1 MPLCETFHC
10 ISRRT
15 SSGRPFPWGGGGV
28 AGWRSYRKLAKVKY
42 WQWRQEQLRCPPRK
56 VKKLTKSETEAH
68 KAPWSRSADPP
79 ALPAPSAPPAP
90 PTSSAPL
97 HSLLLPL
104 DVCPASSLSL
114 RWLPEN
120 CLKVKTQGAG
130 KRESGKTKCAWEEKE
145 GCKLFPSQTGETN
158 RNERSKLPQ
167 FFPQQFPHSPF
178 ATPLAAGCHHCDI
191 KIGCSFAALGQ
202 FFTRFSRFSTR
213 TAGNL
218 QRPIFAA
225 PFPPHTRMLCS
236 INETLDSFPQRS
248 FRLLLV
254 RTLPAFPLFRFCPL
268 PTPHHPLISHC
279 HSSQCSVRSWQLEQ
293 ATRAAVL

>member
-1 MPLCETFHC
+1 MKLPVRESRAKTHLLWQEVRLSAALRN
-10 ISRRT
+10 ISLHKQEDEQWA
-15 SSGRPFPWGGGGV
+15 SLSLGGGGCV

-120 CLKVKTQGAG
+120 CLKVKTQRAG
-130 KRESGKTKCAWEEKE
+130 KRENEVGRE
-145 GCKLFPSQTGETN
+145 GRVQT
-158 RNERSKLPQ
+158 
-167 FFPQQFPHSPF
+167 FPQSNGGNKQKRTEQVATVFPTAVS
-178 ATPLAAGCHHCDI
+178 PLALCHATGRWLSSLRYKNWLLIC
-191 KIGCSFAALGQ
+191 CSWSVFHPL
-202 FFTRFSRFSTR
+202 
-213 TAGNL
+213 
-218 QRPIFAA
+218 
-225 PFPPHTRMLCS
+225 
-236 INETLDSFPQRS
+236 
-248 FRLLLV
+248 
-254 RTLPAFPLFRFCPL
+254 FPLF
-268 PTPHHPLISHC
+268 
-279 HSSQCSVRSWQLEQ
+279 HSNRW
-293 ATRAAVL
+293 